1 MHSYIYEL
9 SSDPVLEEDRYSNE
23 DLPSGFCGS
32 IADGTYDVAGE
43 ERELAIESLTLSL
56 GTGCTFENDCL
67 KVFGIVKQL
76 RFTDHFIEFQRA
88 TNLLSTIPYEVF
100 SGQRRSYVFSRAW
113 TSLKEFFEDK
123 YGIYIYWKDQDE
135 LMTLDAWLRE
145 ADLPKAFYVG
155 GVIDYHW

>member
-1 MHSYIYEL
+1 M
-9 SSDPVLEEDRYSNE
+9 
-23 DLPSGFCGS
+23 
-32 IADGTYDVAGE
+32 
-43 ERELAIESLTLSL
+43 AIESLTLSL
-56 GTGCTFENDCL
+56 GKGCTFENDCL

-76 RFTDHFIEFQRA
+76 RFTDRFIEFQRA

-113 TSLKEFFEDK
+113 TSLKESFEDK